1 MCQYAASPGYRHK
14 SVPVSPKPAPFTGII
29 DAILEADKQVHFVY
43 TAAVRQK
50 EMLCRWR
57 TSLVMP
63 R

>member
-1 MCQYAASPGYRHK
+1 M
-14 SVPVSPKPAPFTGII
+14 SPKPAPFTGII